1 MDNRAKQQLVV
12 WWAIWGAFQAGIFAV
27 YFLLTNHA
35 HPATATPDSHLWLIG
50 IIPLALSAVL
60 RWGILPLMPN
70 SQTAL
75 VVFLV
80 GIALAETCCFLGIFI
95 FPAHRLELF
104 ILSVIGIFQFIP
116 LFASRFFSP

>member
-12 WWAIWGAFQAGIFAV
+12 WWASWGAFQAGIFAI

-35 HPATATPDSHLWLIG
+35 SAPAALASNLWLIAVV
-50 IIPLALSAVL
+50 PLGLSAVL

-70 SQTAL
+70 PQTAL

-80 GIALAETCCFLGIFI
+80 GIALAESCCFLGVFI
-95 FPAHRLELF
+95 FPAHRLQLF
-104 ILSVIGIFQFIP
+104 VMSVLGIFQF
-116 LFASRFFSP
+116 